1 METMNDYE
9 LLYLMSEQDE
19 EAQKLLI
26 KLYEQRLRGL
36 YAKRYPAAAVSICA
50 VMNFM
55 ILNQN
60 VCCR

>member
-26 KLYEQRLRGL
+26 PEL
-36 YAKRYPAAAVSICA
+36 SIA
-50 VMNFM
+50 GSN
-55 ILNQN
+55 LP
-60 VCCR
+60 RRPL

>member
-26 KLYEQRLRGL
+26 KLYEQRIERII
-36 YAKRYPAAAVSICA
+36 A
-50 VMNFM
+50 
-55 ILNQN
+55 QN
-60 VCCR
+60 GIQRRR